1 MPGGKRNE
9 MRTWMVLETDFPRK
23 IKMKEWQPSSYSKH
37 KPLQQKIFRDLCH
50 PSQNPSVLPKL
61 ASE

>member
-1 MPGGKRNE
+1 
-9 MRTWMVLETDFPRK
+9 MVLETDFPRK